1 MKLRDFKLERF
12 LAEYEFRAPYIL
24 CASDCETVSVAE
36 LLEGEEGGRE
46 ALMNLRLGYAEPM
59 GSPGLREEIAGLYTT
74 ISPEEIIA
82 FNGASE
88 GILAYMNV
96 ALSAGDHVVVQSPA
110 YQSLYEVARS
120 VGCDVTMW
128 RMEERDGAWTLD
140 LDLLQEQIRST
151 TKAVIIN
158 SPHNPTGYQIPE
170 SDFRAIAEIAADHG
184 AIVFSDE
191 VYRYLEHPGTDRL
204 PAMADIAETGISL
217 GVISKAFGLAGL
229 RTGWIATHDRELLRK
244 LSAFKDYS
252 TICNNVPG
260 EFFTALALRQ
270 KDALVTRNLGFVESN
285 LSLLERFFRENGDLF
300 VWSHP
305 SAGSTAFPALLSGA
319 SAFEFCTD
327 LVDRQ
332 GVLLL
337 PGTVFEY
344 DDRHFR
350 IGYGRVDMPE
360 SLRQLERYVE
370 AHLRA

>member
-1 MKLRDFKLERF
+1 MD
-12 LAEYEFRAPYIL
+12 
-24 CASDCETVSVAE
+24 
-36 LLEGEEGGRE
+36 
-46 ALMNLRLGYAEPM
+46 LRLGYAEPM
-59 GSPGLREEIAGLYTT
+59 GSPALREEIAELYST

-96 ALSAGDHVVVQSPA
+96 ALSAGDHVIVQCPA

-128 RMEERDGAWTLD
+128 RMEERDKAWTLD
-140 LDLLQEQIRST
+140 LDLLQEHIRST

-158 SPHNPTGYQIPE
+158 SPHNPTGYQIPK
-170 SDFRAIAEIAADHG
+170 SDFLAIAEIAADHG
-184 AIVFSDE
+184 AAVFSDE
-191 VYRYLEHPGTDRL
+191 VYRYLEHPGTGRL
-204 PAMADIAETGISL
+204 PAMADISETGVSL

-252 TICNNVPG
+252 TICNTVPG
-260 EFFTALALRQ
+260 EFFSTLALRQ
-270 KDALVTRNLGFVESN
+270 KDALVERNLRIVGSN
-285 LSLLERFFRENGDLF
+285 LCLLERFFRENGDLF
-300 VWSHP
+300 CWSHP
-305 SAGSTAFPALLSGA
+305 SAGSTAFPAILPDG
-319 SAFEFCTD
+319 SALEFCIR

-350 IGYGRVDMPE
+350 IGYGRADMPA
-360 SLRQLERYVE
+360 SLRQFECYIE
-370 AHLRA
+370 EHLRA